1 MRYTAVFEF
10 KEGEEPAVG
19 KKDGWMGGELCA
31 VLFSDGLEELQAI
44 KEAAEAVIFQNAH
57 MGDDTW
63 YHLAE
68 LLGWEVGAG
77 DTAVQGDMLLP
88 ANVGIEPPERSAR
101 MTG

>member
-77 DTAVQGDMLLP
+77 ETAVQGDMLLP
-88 ANVGIEPPERSAR
+88 ANVELSR
-101 MTG
+101 